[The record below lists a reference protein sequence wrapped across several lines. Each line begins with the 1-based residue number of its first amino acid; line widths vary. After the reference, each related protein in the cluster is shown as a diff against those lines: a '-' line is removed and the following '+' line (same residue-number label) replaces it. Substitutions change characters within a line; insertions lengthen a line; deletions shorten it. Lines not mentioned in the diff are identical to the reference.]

1 MGLTDWLFGGS
12 GYKNITKQGEKALFG
27 RGPKLQQLATGT
39 PGQEKFGA
47 NLIQQ
52 LMDQINGGG
61 AYGQSQDYLSGLFGQ
76 DAFQNFSEPFN
87 QQFQQQFQQDLMPRI
102 SERFAGMGGN
112 SSGALSST
120 GFGQALGGAAAQG
133 SSNLQA
139 QLAQLFSQLQMGGAQ
154 QAGNQFNQQAQLG
167 LGYQPFAYNEKPGT
181 QGALMPL
188 LTALARGA
196 SGGIGG

>member
-1 MGLTDWLFGGS
+1 MPKLSEWLFGS
-12 GYKNITKQGEKALFG
+12 S
-27 RGPKLQQLATGT
+27 PKLNKVATGT
-39 PGQEKFGA
+39 PGQEKFGG

-52 LMDQINGGG
+52 LMDQLNGGG

-87 QQFQQQFQQDLMPRI
+87 QQFQQQFQQDIMPRI
-102 SERFAGMGGN
+102 AERFAGYGN

-167 LGYQPFAYNEKPGT
+167 LGYQPFAYHEKPGST
-181 QGALMPL
+181 GAFLP
-188 LTALARGA
+188 ALQSAARGA
-196 SGGIGG
+196 AGGY